1 MDKIISDTYFIP
13 EALDPVALARGMAS
27 RFRERRLELNL
38 SRKTLAARSG
48 VTESTLKRFENSHE
62 ISLKHL
68 LMLAVVLGASED
80 FETLFTHKR
89 YESLDDAIRISAAK
103 TRQRGR

>member
-1 MDKIISDTYFIP
+1 MDEIISDTYFIP
-13 EALDPVALARGMAS
+13 EALDPVALARGIAI
-27 RFRERRLELNL
+27 RVRERRLELNL

-48 VTESTLKRFENSHE
+48 VTEATLKRFENSRE

-68 LMLAVVLGASED
+68 LMLAVVLGATEE
-80 FETLFTHKR
+80 FEALFSHKR
-89 YESLDDAIRISAAK
+89 YESLDEALRISAGK

>member
-1 MDKIISDTYFIP
+1 MDKILSDIFFVP
-13 EALDPVALARGMAS
+13 EALDPVALARGIAT
-27 RFRERRLELNL
+27 RFRDRRLELNL

-48 VTESTLKRFENSHE
+48 VTEATLKRFENFHE

-89 YESLDDAIRISAAK
+89 YESLDEAIRISSAK